1 MPPAPGRGGECPQR
15 PPGLRRPAPRPARPA
30 SGGRGPCPLP
40 SLSFKLGHA
49 LFRQTSHWVSKPGPP
64 RPPARPRPPSLP
76 VRSALSRWVPGRV
89 PDLRVP
95 VGSRS
100 PSASNPP
107 VRYCSPHSVQTP
119 LRSPGRRGR
128 LSRSPGRCGRL
139 SPPSPPLCQHP
150 LSFLPDMTLN
160 RVLETRFKLQRRDS
174 PPHPRH
180 ESHVCPPRGSV
191 SGTESTGPLS
201 FYTEWSGDDHRSR
214 KPRTQA
220 RLTARPLSSRVTSE
234 KRPPLSER
242 RVLLT

>member
-1 MPPAPGRGGECPQR
+1 M
-15 PPGLRRPAPRPARPA
+15 
-30 SGGRGPCPLP
+30 
-40 SLSFKLGHA
+40 
-49 LFRQTSHWVSKPGPP
+49 
-64 RPPARPRPPSLP
+64 
-76 VRSALSRWVPGRV
+76 
-89 PDLRVP
+89 
-95 VGSRS
+95 
-100 PSASNPP
+100 
-107 VRYCSPHSVQTP
+107 TP
-119 LRSPGRRGR
+119 
-128 LSRSPGRCGRL
+128 
-139 SPPSPPLCQHP
+139 
-150 LSFLPDMTLN
+150 N

-214 KPRTQA
+214 KPRTQV